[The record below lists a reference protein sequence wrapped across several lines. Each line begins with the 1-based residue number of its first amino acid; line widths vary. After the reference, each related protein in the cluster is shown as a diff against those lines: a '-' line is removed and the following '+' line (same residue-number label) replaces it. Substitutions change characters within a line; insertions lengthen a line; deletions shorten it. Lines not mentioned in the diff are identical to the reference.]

1 MPEEGSGASSITGA
15 ARHETSLL
23 TEMCRTADPPRRPGG
38 DRVLELLEFA
48 DLWWAD
54 ARGPGMDAYPDRD
67 AWLATRHDW
76 ETRHG
81 MTVAKWSEPAL
92 AELQSR
98 ARSLVELNEVLELT
112 MYEPD
117 DWQDPRDRPG
127 AADGRWCCGAVQR
140 GPGLRVN
147 TIK

>member
-1 MPEEGSGASSITGA
+1 VAAEG
-15 ARHETSLL
+15 
-23 TEMCRTADPPRRPGG
+23 
-38 DRVLELLEFA
+38 VLELLESA
-48 DLWWAD
+48 DLSRAD
-54 ARGPGMDAYPDRD
+54 ARGPGMDAYADRD

-81 MTVAKWSEPAL
+81 MTVTKWPESAL

-117 DWQDPRDRPG
+117 DRQDPRDRPVQQM
-127 AADGRWCCGAVQR
+127 AAGVAAQCNEAQDCV
-140 GPGLRVN
+140 
-147 TIK
+147 